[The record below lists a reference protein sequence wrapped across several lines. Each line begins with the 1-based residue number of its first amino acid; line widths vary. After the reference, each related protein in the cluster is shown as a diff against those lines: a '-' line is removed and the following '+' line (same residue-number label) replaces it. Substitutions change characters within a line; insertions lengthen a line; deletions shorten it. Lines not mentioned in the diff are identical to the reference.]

1 MTGDRPIHLD
11 LGMPSG
17 NVFDVG
23 QGTGQQAQA
32 DPRSDSKLADD
43 AANLRALLQSQREV
57 TAQREA
63 TAPMQLNPFDLLKPA
78 AAMAQQAISPA
89 TVAAQSDMPAGIDQ
103 TLSQMA
109 QRLLVGDGSSG
120 RRAVQIQLSSDTLP
134 GVVLDV
140 FEDGG
145 MVIAEFTCSHEDS
158 RERLVRN
165 AQWLAD
171 GMHQALARAIC
182 VRVQTDDPEDRC
194 CTEANAGI

>member
-1 MTGDRPIHLD
+1 MTSDRPIHLD

-17 NVFDVG
+17 NAFDVS

-43 AANLRALLQSQREV
+43 AASLRALLQSQREA

-63 TAPMQLNPFDLLKPA
+63 AAPTQLNPFDLLKPA

-89 TVAAQSDMPAGIDQ
+89 TVTAQSDMPAGIDQ

-165 AQWLAD
+165 AQWLAG

-194 CTEANAGI
+194 CAEANAGI